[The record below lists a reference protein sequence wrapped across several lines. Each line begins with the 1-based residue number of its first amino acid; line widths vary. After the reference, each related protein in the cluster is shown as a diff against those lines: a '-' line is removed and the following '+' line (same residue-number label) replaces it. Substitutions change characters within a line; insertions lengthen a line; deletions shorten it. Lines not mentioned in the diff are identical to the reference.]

1 MILNTSVIADLLG
14 NPDKKDPLVIS
25 PTPNLEDLRKTGAA
39 SLDLRLGTWFLTL
52 RQTKMTC
59 LDVTS
64 DSDTSEIS
72 GNNTKYIHVPFGE
85 DFVLHPRS
93 FVLGAT
99 LEWIRLSRDLAG
111 IVTGKSSWGRSGLVI
126 ATATGV
132 HPGFTG
138 CLTLEITN
146 LGQIPLKI
154 KPGMRICQ
162 LFLHM
167 VKGDTEL
174 VDRSQFNAQRRPV
187 LGAIKID
194 EVSRRLSSPS

>member
-1 MILNTSVIADLLG
+1 MILNTSEIADLLG
-14 NPDKKDPLVIS
+14 NPDKKDPLVIT

-59 LDVTS
+59 LDVTC
-64 DSDTSEIS
+64 DSDTSEMP
-72 GNNTKYIHVPFGE
+72 GNNAKYIHVPFGD

-99 LEWIRLSRDLAG
+99 LEWIRLSRDLAA

-167 VKGDTEL
+167 VKGETEL

-187 LGAIKID
+187 LGVIKID